1 MCFCPNR
8 STSYLSLCLSLN
20 SFSDE
25 KEPELHY
32 VLKPGMQ
39 SQLENS
45 VGSGRVWVLA
55 HGFESQSVQWF
66 QEHWTRGALSPFQPQ
81 LLPGEATPETQ
92 TALHEGPRP
101 GWRATFLP
109 SPLESSSYLQGSR
122 PVAQPFTG
130 PSTSSPSRVACKI

>member
-1 MCFCPNR
+1 MCFCLNR

-32 VLKPGMQ
+32 VLKPSMQ

-45 VGSGRVWVLA
+45 VGSGQVWVLA
-55 HGFESQSVQWF
+55 HGFEAQSVQWF

-92 TALHEGPRP
+92 TARGQGGGPRS
-101 GWRATFLP
+101 
-109 SPLESSSYLQGSR
+109 SPLPWKAVLTFKAAGLWRSLS
-122 PVAQPFTG
+122 PAQAPAH
-130 PSTSSPSRVACKI
+130 PAELPAKSNS